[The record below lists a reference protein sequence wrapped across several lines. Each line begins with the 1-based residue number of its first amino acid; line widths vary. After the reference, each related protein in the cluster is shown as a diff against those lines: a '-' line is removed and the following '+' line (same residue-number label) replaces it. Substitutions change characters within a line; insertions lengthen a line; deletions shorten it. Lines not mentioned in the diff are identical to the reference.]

1 MGLISMIKTSK
12 KILRAFN
19 LPLLPVPPAQ
29 ISLSTQDEDY
39 LLFKI
44 CKIAIYQFA
53 ICMTQILPEHGVRGT
68 G

>member
-39 LLFKI
+39 LGVLFYSKYA
-44 CKIAIYQFA
+44 KLLFTSLQF
-53 ICMTQILPEHGVRGT
+53 T
-68 G
+68 